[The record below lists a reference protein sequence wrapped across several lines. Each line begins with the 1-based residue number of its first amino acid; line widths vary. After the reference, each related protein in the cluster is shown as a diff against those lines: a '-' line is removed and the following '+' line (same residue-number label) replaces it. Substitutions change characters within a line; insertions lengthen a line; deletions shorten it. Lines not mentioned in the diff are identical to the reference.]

1 MDISVFDIFILV
13 LRVLLIFVLYF
24 FLFLIV
30 RVIIRE
36 FNASTKRARL
46 VAREL
51 DAAPIPEQYLSPA
64 PSNSGKL
71 VVIETGNAT
80 TVKSGMV
87 FDLRPVMPIGRRQD
101 NVIILND
108 DYVSTEHSLIAM
120 RDGQW
125 WISDIASTNGTFL
138 NGERLEQPR
147 ALRAGDVVGIG
158 RVKFRLE

>member
-64 PSNSGKL
+64 SPNSGRL
-71 VVIETGNAT
+71 VVIEIGNAT
-80 TVKSGMV
+80 TVKSGMI

-147 ALRAGDVVGIG
+147 ALRTGDVVGIG

>member
-1 MDISVFDIFILV
+1 MDISVFDIFILI

-51 DAAPIPEQYLSPA
+51 DATPIPEQHSSPA
-64 PSNSGKL
+64 LSNSGRL

-101 NVIILND
+101 NAIILND
-108 DYVSTEHSLIAM
+108 DYVSTEHSLIAR

-125 WISDIASTNGTFL
+125 WLSDISSTNGTFL

-147 ALRAGDVVGIG
+147 ALRTGDVVGIG